1 MSAAA
6 SDVQITERPG
16 GIELTVKV
24 VPGASRDRIMGSW
37 GAALRVAVSAPPQAG
52 RANNAVLKLL
62 ASTFGVERRAVGI
75 LSGQTQVIKRVG
87 VSGLNAA
94 QARAV
99 LKRVLHSQ

>member
-6 SDVQITERPG
+6 SDVQITEKPG

-24 VPGASRDRIMGSW
+24 VPGASRNKVMGSW
-37 GAALRVAVSAPPQAG
+37 GSALRVAVSAPPHAG
-52 RANNAVLKLL
+52 RANTAVLKLL

-75 LSGQTQVIKRVG
+75 QSGQTQAIKRVR
-87 VSGLNAA
+87 VSGLSAT

-99 LKRVLHSQ
+99 LERVLQTR